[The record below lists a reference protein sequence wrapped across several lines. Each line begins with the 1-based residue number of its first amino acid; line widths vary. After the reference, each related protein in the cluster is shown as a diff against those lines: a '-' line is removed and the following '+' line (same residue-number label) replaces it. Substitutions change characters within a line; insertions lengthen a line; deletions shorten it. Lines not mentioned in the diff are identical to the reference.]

1 MLFSLIKFSNSNTI
15 VDILY
20 KLQDNTWEALADAF
34 PNLVDSIEKTQDYVR
49 GFNYFPT
56 ASFGINIAET
66 PSSMFNAALADF
78 SILAIIVAVAIPLL
92 AGATQYLSVVISQ
105 RTMNSGKDVKKL
117 DEENSMM
124 RQMNTMTK
132 IMPIMSVVFCFT
144 MPVGLGLYWIASAVV
159 RTIQQVLID
168 KSLNKKSIDDIVAEN
183 IKKAEKKR
191 NKKKQADAKNVNSMA
206 RTYTRRIEEMKQQI
220 LEDAEKAEQS
230 KTQNKA
236 PEKKENVSTYRP
248 NAKPGSLT
256 ARANMVNDY
265 NQRNNK

>member
-1 MLFSLIKFSNSNTI
+1 
-15 VDILY
+15 
-20 KLQDNTWEALADAF
+20 
-34 PNLVDSIEKTQDYVR
+34 
-49 GFNYFPT
+49 
-56 ASFGINIAET
+56 
-66 PSSMFNAALADF
+66 MFNAALADF

-183 IKKAEKKR
+183 IIKI
-191 NKKKQADAKNVNSMA
+191 M
-206 RTYTRRIEEMKQQI
+206 
-220 LEDAEKAEQS
+220 
-230 KTQNKA
+230 
-236 PEKKENVSTYRP
+236 
-248 NAKPGSLT
+248 
-256 ARANMVNDY
+256 
-265 NQRNNK
+265 